1 MAAPKRDRLAP
12 IKRALRGY
20 WRPAPGVSAGAPH
33 VRDALHLKRIFL
45 VVIAALLPC
54 VIFGMWNTGYQIH
67 LAMREAGLEELFSW
81 RGELFRSLGA
91 VHDPASTG
99 ANFLLGAIHFIPLL
113 LVIGAAAFF
122 WEALFAAVRGLEMNE
137 GWGVTTLLLA
147 LILPPAIPLWQA
159 ALGAS
164 FGIIIAKEIFGGTG
178 RNFMNPA
185 LVAYAFLF
193 FAYPGGFTA
202 GDSYVPADGITS
214 ATPLA
219 LAATGGLENVQ
230 ESFTWAQA
238 FLGTIPGAPGETSAL
253 ACLVGAALLLFTG
266 IASWRTMAAVLLGAL
281 SLSSLLYYAGSAANL
296 LFSVPPH
303 WHLVLGSLAFG
314 LVFMATDPVSSALT
328 HTGKWC
334 YGILV
339 GAMII
344 LVRVIN
350 PAFPE
355 GTMLAILFGNVLA
368 PVIDRFVLKAQ
379 IRRRRLR
386 YGR

>member
-1 MAAPKRDRLAP
+1 MAARDGFAP
-12 IKRALRGY
+12 IKRAIAGY
-20 WRPAPGVSAGAPH
+20 WRPSPGVSSGAPH
-33 VRDALHLKRIFL
+33 VHDALSLRRIL
-45 VVIAALLPC
+45 LIVMAALVPC
-54 VIFGMWNTGYQIH
+54 ILFGMWNTGYQIH
-67 LAMREAGLEELFSW
+67 LAMQGAGMDELFSW
-81 RGELFRSLGA
+81 RGEFFRSLGV
-91 VHDPASTG
+91 VHDPLSTG
-99 ANFLLGAIHFIPLL
+99 ANFLLGAIHFLPLL
-113 LVIGAAAFF
+113 FIIGVAAFF
-122 WEALFAAVRGLEMNE
+122 WEALFASVRGLEMNE
-137 GWGVTTLLLA
+137 GWGVTALMLA

-202 GDSYVPADGITS
+202 GDSYVPADGVTS

-230 ESFTWAQA
+230 QSFTWFEA
-238 FLGTIPGAPGETSAL
+238 FVGTIPGAPGETSTL
-253 ACLVGAALLLFTG
+253 AILLGAALLLFTG
-266 IASWRTMAAVLLGAL
+266 VASWRTMTAVLLGAL
-281 SLSSLLYYAGSAANL
+281 SLSGLLYYVGSGANL
-296 LFSVPPH
+296 LFSVPPY

-314 LVFMATDPVSSALT
+314 LVFMATDPVSSSLT
-328 HTGKWC
+328 HTGKWF
-334 YGILV
+334 YGFLV

-368 PVIDRFVLKAQ
+368 PVIDRFVLKVQ
-379 IRRRRLR
+379 IRRRRIR
-386 YGR
+386 YAR